1 METISETVVAA
12 HGRDHAPG
20 GESFAT
26 LLEYWARR
34 LGDEIAVTYLDH
46 RAGAD
51 GRAISLSWRE
61 LDDRVDVLATRLAV
75 FAAPGDRAAIL
86 ARQSAD
92 YVVAFLGAIRAGLV
106 AVPLFAP
113 DLPGH
118 AGRLAAVL
126 ADCAPRVV
134 LTTADGIDDV
144 SGFLSSTDIE
154 RPAVLAVDTPSPVAA
169 GERSWPRPEPD
180 GLAYLQYTSG
190 STRTPAGVMLTH
202 RNALTNA
209 RQACDAYAIETGTTS
224 TVSWLPLFHDMGLIL
239 GIGAP
244 MAAGAASVLM
254 DPLAFL
260 ERPSRWLRALTASPG
275 AISAAPNFA
284 YAYSASRVT
293 EDEKSYLELSRV
305 VSLINGSEPVLPE
318 TIAKFHDAFED
329 CGLRP
334 EVHRSS
340 YGLAEATVLVAVTEA
355 GKAPRQVTFD
365 RERLAAGIAIPA
377 APGATC
383 TTLVSCGFPAGQRV
397 RIADPVTGALV
408 EPGRVGEIQV
418 NGPNIGV
425 GYWGRPG
432 ESAAVFGLP
441 PIDPESGAG
450 WLATGDLGVRHGG
463 ELFMTGRL
471 KDLVIVDGRNHYP
484 QDLEQTVETHPVVRP
499 HSAAVFAIEH
509 GDGEAAV
516 VVVERAKAIEAD
528 VAVAAGEIRRAVAAA
543 HGLRPHDVVF
553 LAPGEVPRTSS
564 GKISRALCR
573 KSYLDGVL
581 TARRLG

>member
-1 METISETVVAA
+1 METISETIVAV
-12 HGRDHAPG
+12 HGRDDTPG

-46 RAGAD
+46 RAGSD

-61 LDDRVDVLATRLAV
+61 LDDRVEVLATRLAE
-75 FAAPGDRAAIL
+75 FATPGERAAIL

-118 AGRLAAVL
+118 GGRLAAVL
-126 ADCAPRVV
+126 ADCAPRIV
-134 LTTADGIDDV
+134 LTTADGIDGV
-144 SGFLSSTDIE
+144 SDFLASTDIE
-154 RPAVLAVDTPSPVAA
+154 RPAVLAVDTPAPVAA
-169 GERSWPRPEPD
+169 GERSWPRPESD

-260 ERPSRWLRALTASPG
+260 ERPSRWLRALSASPG

-284 YAYSASRVT
+284 YAYSASRVS

-305 VSLINGSEPVLPE
+305 VSLINGSEPVLPS
-318 TIAKFHDAFED
+318 TIAKFHDAFEE

-340 YGLAEATVLVAVTEA
+340 YGLAEATVLVSVTEA
-355 GKAPRQVTFD
+355 GKAPREVTFD
-365 RERLAAGIAIPA
+365 RDRLAAGVATPA
-377 APGATC
+377 APGTGS
-383 TTLVSCGFPAGQRV
+383 TTLVSCGLPAGQRI

-425 GYWGRPG
+425 GYWGRPAA
-432 ESAAVFGLP
+432 SAAVFGLP

-450 WLATGDLGVRHGG
+450 WLATGDLGVRHDG

-484 QDLEQTVETHPVVRP
+484 QDIEQTVETHPAVRP
-499 HSAAVFAIEH
+499 HSAAAFAVEDE
-509 GDGEAAV
+509 DGEAAV
-516 VVVERAKAIEAD
+516 VVLERAKATDADID
-528 VAVAAGEIRRAVAAA
+528 VATAEIRRAVSAA
-543 HGLRPHDVVF
+543 HGLRPRDVVF
-553 LAPGEVPRTSS
+553 LPPGEVPRTSS
-564 GKISRALCR
+564 GKISRVLCR
-573 KSYLDGVL
+573 KSYLDGAL